1 MGYIALATTTSDV
14 AASIFPGGRIAHSH
28 FKISI
33 DIDENATCN
42 ITKQSALAGLIRDAK
57 LIVWDEVSM
66 TNKRMLEVF
75 DLLLKD
81 FMNTKVLFGGKVVVL
96 GGDFRQTLPVVRN
109 GNKKDFINESL
120 LYSRIWNE
128 LEKLRLL
135 ENMRAK
141 TDPAFCD
148 YLIRIENGQE
158 RVNSTNKIE
167 FPNSLV
173 IPFTTERESLDKL
186 IRETYPNLNLFY
198 SNSLCT
204 DSRVIL
210 TTKNDFANEINDML
224 IDQFH
229 GKVRTFIG
237 IDETTELNN
246 QTQFED
252 LLHSLNPTNMPPY
265 KLSLKEN
272 CPMMLLQNLNP
283 YEGSKLGSLPCVQR
297 KRNLLDTYT
306 QKMQEREEQLFV
318 HLTPYKH
325 SHNEHV
331 HGIRNHHFHDDY
343 LLKILLQLPFLKIQ
357 ASCNMINDENL
368 ENSSKGDPL
377 SKGASPEPLEESQ
390 WISCWNFHMKNL
402 LTPATTSAQ
411 HTRLVK
417 LVLHLFTM
425 QS

>member
-66 TNKRMLEVF
+66 ANKRMLEVF

-120 LYSRIWNE
+120 LCSRIWNE

-186 IRETYPNLNLFY
+186 FRETYPNLNLFY

-283 YEGSKLGSLPCVQR
+283 YEGLCNDTRLTYCDFKTHVISAKITTSDFKNTRIFIPRIPLLSLQDEKVPVSFKRTQFPVRLCFAMTINKAQTLDFVGIYLREPVFSHGQLYIALSRAKCSNCVKLLIRPP
-297 KRNLLDTYT
+297 
-306 QKMQEREEQLFV
+306 
-318 HLTPYKH
+318 TPTT
-325 SHNEHV
+325 
-331 HGIRNHHFHDDY
+331 HDDHSTWNIVY
-343 LLKILLQLPFLKIQ
+343 
-357 ASCNMINDENL
+357 DEIIR
-368 ENSSKGDPL
+368 K
-377 SKGASPEPLEESQ
+377 A
-390 WISCWNFHMKNL
+390 M
-402 LTPATTSAQ
+402 
-411 HTRLVK
+411 
-417 LVLHLFTM
+417 M
-425 QS
+425 

>member
-229 GKVRTFIG
+229 GKGEKVPVSFKR
-237 IDETTELNN
+237 
-246 QTQFED
+246 TQFPVRLCFAMTINKAQTLDFVGIYLREPVFSHGQLYIALSRAKCSNCVK
-252 LLHSLNPTNMPPY
+252 LLIRPPTP
-265 KLSLKEN
+265 
-272 CPMMLLQNLNP
+272 
-283 YEGSKLGSLPCVQR
+283 
-297 KRNLLDTYT
+297 TT
-306 QKMQEREEQLFV
+306 
-318 HLTPYKH
+318 
-325 SHNEHV
+325 
-331 HGIRNHHFHDDY
+331 HDDHSTWNIVY
-343 LLKILLQLPFLKIQ
+343 
-357 ASCNMINDENL
+357 DEIIR
-368 ENSSKGDPL
+368 K
-377 SKGASPEPLEESQ
+377 A
-390 WISCWNFHMKNL
+390 M
-402 LTPATTSAQ
+402 
-411 HTRLVK
+411 
-417 LVLHLFTM
+417 M
-425 QS
+425 